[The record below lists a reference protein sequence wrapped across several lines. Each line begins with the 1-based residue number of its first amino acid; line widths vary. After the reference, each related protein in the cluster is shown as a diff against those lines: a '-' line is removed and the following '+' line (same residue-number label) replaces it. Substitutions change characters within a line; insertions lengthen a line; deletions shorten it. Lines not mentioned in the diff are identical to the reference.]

1 MWKKS
6 NDKEKREKERKNKHK
21 LRMLIK
27 EKREKG

>member
-6 NDKEKREKERKNKHK
+6 NNKEKREKERKNKHK